1 MSSADSETESDRPI
15 RVNPI
20 RPLPADTREQ
30 YRLKLARIALDE
42 MYQFVAVLD
51 AQGTLLEVNRAA
63 LEGGGLKLS
72 DVEGKPFWECFWW
85 GVSEETRENLKNAI
99 SRAAQGEFIRYDV
112 EVYGRAAGTE
122 TIIIDFSMIPV
133 RDESGQVTFIVPEGR
148 DITEKK
154 AQEREI
160 ARKNVEL
167 AALDRAKTAFFSNVS
182 HEFRTPLT
190 LMLGP
195 LEEGLA
201 SEQGSPNREETALI
215 HRNGL
220 RLLKLVNTLLDFS
233 RIEAGRVQASYE
245 PTDLSAVTTDLASAF
260 RSAIEN
266 AGMSLTVE
274 APRLSEAIFID
285 RDMWEKIVLNLL
297 SNAFKFTFEGAIAV
311 LLDEGPT
318 SVNLRVSDTGIGVP
332 EVEIPHLFERFH
344 RVEGAKGRTYEGT
357 GIGLALVHELVK
369 LHGGTVAVESA
380 VGKGTAFTVRI
391 PKGTAHLPADRVRA
405 ERTFASTALR
415 ADAYLEEALRWPSDA
430 ARVGTSEQ
438 NPGLP
443 FREGLGRESHSQEPM
458 EEKSRARILLAD
470 DNADMRDY
478 VRRLLSQRYAV
489 DAVADGEA
497 ALASAI
503 TSLPDLVLADVMMP
517 RLDGFAL
524 LRALRKDPRTQ
535 AVPVILLSAR
545 AGEEARIDGLDA
557 GADDY
562 LTKPFSARE
571 LFARVTS
578 HLELARVR
586 QEASEAVL
594 VRTAQF
600 ETLLNNAPLGVYLVG
615 GDFRIREVNPVALPV
630 FGGIPDLIGRDFDE
644 VIHVLWPKASADQVV
659 ERFRHTLRTGEPFA
673 DPEYVADRRDR
684 GARECYEWQ
693 IGRIRLSDGYG
704 VVCYFR
710 DISSQVLARE
720 ALQETDRRKDEFL
733 AMLAHELRNPLAPLA
748 MAAHLLGQR
757 AEGQSELLRMVDVI
771 ARQTAHLTKLVDD
784 LLEGSRV
791 AQGKIRLEKKPVD
804 VSQIAGAAIEL
815 ARPLVDAKKHELTL
829 TQQAGPLWVEADR
842 TRLVQVLGNLLSN
855 AAKYTSEGGRIQLT
869 IKREGQEIVCR
880 VRDNGIGIAEQLKP
894 RLFELFSQGE
904 TSLARSEGGLGIGL
918 SLVRALVDLHGG
930 TVEAHSDGPSLGSE
944 FVVRLPEYLGRVN
957 PAELTGVPEERLE
970 IAPRRILV
978 VDDNRDAADSLA
990 EALTE
995 AGHKVQVV
1003 YDGTSVLDAVRTN
1016 RPEVVLLDLGLPGLN
1031 GFEVARRLRREHGN
1045 GITIIA
1051 VSGYA
1056 QEQDRRA
1063 STEAGFDHHLV
1074 KPVRLDS
1081 LIALL
1086 ARPASN

>member
-1 MSSADSETESDRPI
+1 MSLVDSETEPAPPI

-20 RPLPADTREQ
+20 KPLPADTREQ

-51 AQGTLLEVNRAA
+51 AKGTLLEVNRAA
-63 LEGGGLKLS
+63 LEGGGLELS

-85 GVSEETRENLKNAI
+85 GVSEETRENLKKAI
-99 SRAAQGEFIRYDV
+99 ARAAQGEFIRYDV
-112 EVYGRAAGTE
+112 EVYGRAAGKE

-133 RDESGQVTFIVPEGR
+133 RDESGLVTFIVPEGR

-195 LEEGLA
+195 LEDGLA
-201 SEQGSPNREETALI
+201 SPEGSPNREQTALI

-245 PTDLSAVTTDLASAF
+245 PADLSAVTTDLASAF

-266 AGMSLTVE
+266 AGMCLTVT
-274 APRLSEAIFID
+274 APRLSEAVFID

-297 SNAFKFTFEGAIAV
+297 SNAFKFTFEGTIAV
-311 LLDEGPT
+311 LLDEGPA
-318 SVNLRVSDTGIGVP
+318 SVSLRVSDTGIGVP
-332 EVEIPHLFERFH
+332 ELEIPHLFERFH

-369 LHGGTVAVESA
+369 LHGGTIAVESA
-380 VGKGTAFTVRI
+380 LGKGTAFTVRI
-391 PKGTAHLPADRVRA
+391 PKGTAHLPVDRVRA
-405 ERTFASTALR
+405 ARTLASTALR
-415 ADAYLEEALRWPSDA
+415 ADAYLEEALRWPTDA
-430 ARVGTSEQ
+430 
-438 NPGLP
+438 
-443 FREGLGRESHSQEPM
+443 SQVPQDSR

-470 DNADMRDY
+470 DNVDMRDY
-478 VRRLLSQRYAV
+478 VRGLLSQRYAV

-497 ALASAI
+497 ALASAT
-503 TSLPDLVLADVMMP
+503 TSIPDLVLADVMMP

-586 QEASEAVL
+586 HEASEAVL

-600 ETLLNNAPLGVYLVG
+600 ETLLNNAPFGVFLVG
-615 GDFRIREVNPVALPV
+615 GDFRIREVNPVARPV
-630 FGGIPDLIGRDFDE
+630 FEGIPDLIGRDVDD
-644 VIHVLWPKASADQVV
+644 VLHVLWPKASADQLVQ
-659 ERFRHTLRTGEPFA
+659 RFRHTLQTGEPFA

-684 GARECYEWQ
+684 GARECYEWR
-693 IGRIRLSDGYG
+693 IDRIRLSDGYG

-710 DISSQVLARE
+710 DISPQVLARE
-720 ALQETDRRKDEFL
+720 ALQEADRRKDEFL

-748 MAAHLLGQR
+748 TAAHLLRRR
-757 AEGQSELLRMVDVI
+757 AEGQSELLRTVDVI
-771 ARQTAHLTKLVDD
+771 ARQTVHLTKLVDD

-804 VSQIAGAAIEL
+804 ISPIAAAALEL
-815 ARPLVDAKKHELTL
+815 ARPLIDAKKHELMV
-829 TQQAGPLWVEADR
+829 TQQAGPLWVDADR

-855 AAKYTSEGGRIQLT
+855 AAKYTNEGGHIQLT
-869 IKREGQEIVCR
+869 IKREGREIVCR
-880 VRDNGIGIAEQLKP
+880 VRDNGIGISEQLKP
-894 RLFELFSQGE
+894 RLFQLFSQGE

-918 SLVRALVDLHGG
+918 SLVRALVNLHGG
-930 TVEAHSDGPSLGSE
+930 AVEAQSDGPGQGSE
-944 FVVRLPEYLGRVN
+944 FVVRLPEYLGKVN
-957 PAELTGVPEERLE
+957 AQEPAGVLEERPQIE
-970 IAPRRILV
+970 PRRILV

-990 EALTE
+990 EALAE
-995 AGHKVQVV
+995 ASHKVQVV
-1003 YDGTSVLDAVRTN
+1003 YDGTSVLDAVRTH
-1016 RPEVVLLDLGLPGLN
+1016 RPEVVLLDLGLPGLT
-1031 GFEVARRLRREHGN
+1031 GFEVARRLRQEHGKKMM
-1045 GITIIA
+1045 IVA
-1051 VSGYA
+1051 VSGYG
-1056 QEQDRRA
+1056 QDQDHRA
-1063 STEAGFDHHLV
+1063 STEAGFDLHLV
-1074 KPVRLDS
+1074 KPVRMDS
-1081 LIALL
+1081 LIELL
-1086 ARPASN
+1086 ARAAPN